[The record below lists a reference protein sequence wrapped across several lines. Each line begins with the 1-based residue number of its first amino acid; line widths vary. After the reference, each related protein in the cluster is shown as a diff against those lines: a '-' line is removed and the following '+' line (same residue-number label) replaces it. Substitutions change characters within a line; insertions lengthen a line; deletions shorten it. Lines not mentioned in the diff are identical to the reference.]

1 MKRCSFFIR
10 ERKGVAVFGA
20 LILCFLLVL
29 VSKRILCPKTVA
41 ADVHFQDAATHAWPC
56 QGHDSGHSGQSQFL
70 GSQTDA
76 LKWRWSA
83 GGKVYSSP
91 AVGADGTVYIGS
103 DRGCVV
109 ALRARD
115 GCPIW
120 SFETAGSVYSSPAL
134 GADGTVYIGSLDG
147 RLYALRGQDGSL
159 KWSYGAGDE
168 IYGSSAIG
176 ADGTV
181 YIGSLDGR
189 LYALRGQDG
198 SLKWSYRAGDEI
210 YGSPAIGADGTVY
223 IGSLDGRLYALR
235 GQDGS
240 LKWSYRAGGGISSS
254 PAIGADGT
262 VYIGSL
268 DGRLYALRGQDGSL
282 KWSYRA
288 GGSISSSPAIGAD
301 GTVYIG
307 SLDGHLYAFGS
318 PTGLG
323 ADSIWPC
330 WRLNAQH
337 TGQSLLVGP
346 KTPALKWKYQIGGE
360 IYSSPIVA
368 LDGTIYIGSYDSK
381 IYALKPDGSGV
392 KWSYQAGGQVR
403 STPAIASDGTI
414 YVAAFDGLVYALK
427 SLNGSLKWSYQ
438 TGNQIYSS
446 PSVGPDGTVYIAGL
460 DGKVY
465 ALKPDGSL
473 KWSYKA
479 DSGIYSSPA
488 LSQEGLVYVASGD
501 GKLYALNSQNG
512 RLVWSYQTGERI
524 YSSPALDA
532 YGTLYIGGLNGRL
545 YALSSADG
553 SLRWKY
559 QTGGAL
565 YSSPAVGANGSV
577 YIGGLDGRIYA
588 LNAQDGGLVWSY
600 QTGGGIYSSAA
611 LAADGIIYIGSLDG
625 RIYALN
631 AQDGSLVWSYKAASR
646 IDSSP
651 AIADGGIVYVA
662 DLSGTV
668 YAFADPAL
676 DKSPQLSCPGPI
688 VVLATGPKTKVYFP
702 EATAIDDQDPKPQ
715 ITYDHASGSE
725 FPVGTTIVK
734 VTARDTSGNVSLC
747 SFPVTVKDIE
757 PPRILCPSD
766 LIVSATGP
774 KTRVNF
780 VATASDNTDQSP
792 QIVYDYQPGSEFPLG
807 VTKVKVMA
815 KDASG
820 NSSTCYFTVTVKDTT
835 PPRIICP
842 SDMIVSAAGPK
853 TRVNYSA
860 TATDDI
866 DPKPEVL
873 YDPAP
878 GSEFPLGTTQVTA
891 TAKDSSGNLTTCS
904 FKVIV
909 RDSEPP
915 RIICPSDMVVSATG
929 AKTRVNFSATASD
942 NVDQDPNVVLDPASG
957 SEFPLG
963 TTTVKVRAT
972 DDSGNSTTCSF
983 KVTVRDST
991 APIIRCPQ
999 SLVIPAEGRMTRV
1012 SYTVTATDNVDQEV
1026 KVICEPASGSE
1037 FTLGT
1042 HIVRTSAIDSAG
1054 NSTDCTFEVLVKDIE
1069 PPIIRCPA
1077 TVEATASGSLTK
1089 VNFTATAEDKVD
1101 PSPRLIYDHVPGS
1114 EFPVG
1119 ITTVKVTAID
1129 SAGNSSISYIT
1140 VNVKDPGSPTL
1151 ICPADMTVSATGAKT
1166 RVDFSAQ
1173 ATDATDPRPQIVYDP
1188 APGSEFPLGTTR
1200 VTVVATD
1207 ASGNSS
1213 TCSFKVTVRDSEP
1226 PRIICPADMTVSATG
1241 AKTRVYFSAQATDA
1255 TDPRPQIV
1263 CDPAPGSEFPLGTTR
1278 VTVIAT
1284 DASGNRATCTFNV
1297 VVQDTDLPLVAL
1309 TLGEKPPYDTS
1320 QVMRIF
1326 YTANDICDPAPKVK
1340 VELSNNGDPAVDI
1353 TASSPITL
1361 SLQELAGKNTVTVT
1375 ATDACG
1381 NVRKETASFEVAL
1394 KLIGDQIVVKPET
1407 LRIYPGIFTVSLA
1420 FPPPYDV
1427 STIREVEADGARYK
1441 KITYQSE
1448 NKKTICEFNRSDI
1461 KTLPL
1466 DNQFEIRGSFVYK
1479 GTECTFFGID
1489 TIQWVW
1495 QIPTQQNG
1503 WLSGGGRR
1511 PVFDGTICHGLL
1523 CDEW

>member
-70 GSQTDA
+70 GSQTDT

-103 DRGCVV
+103 DRGWVV
-109 ALRARD
+109 ALRVRD

-159 KWSYGAGDE
+159 KWSYRSGDE
-168 IYGSSAIG
+168 IYGSPAIG

-181 YIGSLDGR
+181 YIGSLDGRLYALRGQDGSLKWSYRTGYWIYGSPAVGADGTVYIGGLDGR

-223 IGSLDGRLYALR
+223 IGSLDGQLYALR

-268 DGRLYALRGQDGSL
+268 DGY
-282 KWSYRA
+282 
-288 GGSISSSPAIGAD
+288 
-301 GTVYIG
+301 
-307 SLDGHLYAFGS
+307 LYAFGS
-318 PTGLG
+318 PAGLG

-346 KTPALKWKYQIGGE
+346 KTPTLKWKCQIGGE
-360 IYSSPIVA
+360 VYSSPIVA

-414 YVAAFDGLVYALK
+414 YAAAFDGLVYALK

-501 GKLYALNSQNG
+501 GKLYALNSQDG
-512 RLVWSYQTGERI
+512 RLVWSYQTRERI

-565 YSSPAVGANGSV
+565 YSSPAVGSNGSV
-577 YIGGLDGRIYA
+577 YIGSLDGRIYA

-631 AQDGSLVWSYKAASR
+631 AQDGGLVWSYKAASR

-702 EATAIDDQDPKPQ
+702 EAIAIDDQDPKPQ
-715 ITYDHASGSE
+715 ITYDHVSGSE

-734 VTARDTSGNVSLC
+734 VTARDNSGNVSLC

-766 LIVSATGP
+766 IVVSATGP

-792 QIVYDYQPGSEFPLG
+792 QIVSDYQPDSEFPLG

-835 PPRIICP
+835 PPLIICP

-860 TATDDI
+860 TASDDI
-866 DPKPEVL
+866 DPKPQIL

-891 TAKDSSGNLTTCS
+891 TAKDS
-904 FKVIV
+904 
-909 RDSEPP
+909 
-915 RIICPSDMVVSATG
+915 
-929 AKTRVNFSATASD
+929 
-942 NVDQDPNVVLDPASG
+942 
-957 SEFPLG
+957 
-963 TTTVKVRAT
+963 
-972 DDSGNSTTCSF
+972 SGNSTTCSF

-1042 HIVRTSAIDSAG
+1042 HTVRASAIDSAG

-1140 VNVKDPGSPTL
+1140 VNVKDPGAPTL
-1151 ICPADMTVSATGAKT
+1151 ICPADMIVSATGAKT

-1173 ATDATDPRPQIVYDP
+1173 ATDATDPNPTVIYNP
-1188 APGSEFPLGTTR
+1188 APGSEFPLGTTW
-1200 VTVVATD
+1200 VTVVAKD
-1207 ASGNSS
+1207 SSGNSS

-1226 PRIICPADMTVSATG
+1226 PRIICPADMIVSATG
-1241 AKTRVYFSAQATDA
+1241 AKTRVDFSAQATDA
-1255 TDPRPQIV
+1255 ADPRPQIV
-1263 CDPAPGSEFPLGTTR
+1263 YDPAPGSEFPLGTTR
-1278 VTVIAT
+1278 VTVVAT

-1320 QVMRIF
+1320 QGMRIF
-1326 YTANDICDPAPKVK
+1326 YTASDICDPAPKVK

-1353 TASSPITL
+1353 TASSPILL

-1381 NVRKETASFEVAL
+1381 NVRKETVSFEVTL

-1479 GTECTFFGID
+1479 GTECTFFGTD
-1489 TIQWVW
+1489 TIQWVR